1 MRGTLVGLMALFGS
15 SGALA
20 QEMVGDP
27 AKGEELF
34 AGQCGGCHIIQ
45 NEAGEVLSQGSQTDA
60 SRNLYGIAGRV
71 PGSFPDLF
79 YSKLMRSYGES
90 GAVWEEAN
98 FVDYVLDPTGFLHQ
112 ATGMGGPSAMEV
124 WIRDEQQAHD
134 VWAYLSSF
142 SPAED

>member
-1 MRGTLVGLMALFGS
+1 MRATLVGLMALFGA

-27 AKGEELF
+27 AKGEVLF

-45 NEAGEVLSQGSQTDA
+45 NEAGEILAGSGRYGIRD
-60 SRNLYGIAGRV
+60 LYGIAGRV